1 MDIPRV
7 LARRELRA
15 RKLKAPLNSDQV
27 FDLVLLSTG
36 DEDQADKAKID
47 FIMEQMKSGEEVK

>member
-7 LARRELRA
+7 LAKRELRA
-15 RKLKAPLNSDQV
+15 RNFEAPLNSEKV
-27 FDLVLLSTG
+27 FELVFMSTE
-36 DEDQADKAKID
+36 DEDQADKAKTD